1 MASFMQTQ
9 TSAAHGPASGR
20 PSPRP
25 MQNVLPVTSED
36 TDTSSDGSDSSGS
49 SFFGLASPPDM
60 ARCSRCQRTPSLD
73 VRTGKSNM
81 VQYGLNLWYCSRC
94 ADLVGMQTNR

>member
-9 TSAAHGPASGR
+9 TSAAQGPASSR
-20 PSPRP
+20 PTPRP
-25 MQNVLPVTSED
+25 MQNVLQITSEEL
-36 TDTSSDGSDSSGS
+36 DTSSDRSDSSDS
-49 SFFGLASPPDM
+49 SFFGLASPPDT

-94 ADLVGMQTNR
+94 AGLVGMQTNR